1 MSKFIWATDLA
12 QFDVNDETLEKFKKF
27 DTFNEA
33 IQDAID
39 HFRWASC
46 DDVTNYI
53 AEHNITIYVAELV
66 YNDLTQ
72 QNYFYQILTDMEEIA
87 RQDYHHDDLEI
98 VPSDPYSDIMIKYND
113 RLKKLLDGYLFEIG
127 KKDGAIYPNL
137 TNIYQYSSDGTIWK
151 MTHESIEINK
161 WYINRK

>member
-1 MSKFIWATDLA
+1 MAKYIWATDLA
-12 QFDVNDETLEKFKKF
+12 QFNVNDEALEKFEKF
-27 DTFNEA
+27 DTFDKA
-33 IQDAID
+33 VQDAVD
-39 HFRWASC
+39 HFCWVGC
-46 DDVTNYI
+46 DDVTNYMK
-53 AEHNITIYVAELV
+53 EHGVSIYVAELV

-161 WYINRK
+161 

>member
-1 MSKFIWATDLA
+1 MAKYIWATDLA

-33 IQDAID
+33 VQDAAN

-46 DDVTNYI
+46 DNTTNYM

-113 RLKKLLDGYLFEIG
+113 RLKKLIDGYLFEIG
-127 KKDGAIYPNL
+127 KKDGVIYPNL

-161 WYINRK
+161 

>member
-1 MSKFIWATDLA
+1 MAKYIWATDLA

-33 IQDAID
+33 VQDAVN
-39 HFRWASC
+39 HFHWASC
-46 DDVTNYI
+46 DNITNYMT
-53 AEHNITIYVAELV
+53 EHNITIYVAELV

-137 TNIYQYSSDGTIWK
+137 TNIYQYSSDGMIWK

-161 WYINRK
+161 

>member
-1 MSKFIWATDLA
+1 MAQSKYIWAIDLA

-27 DTFNEA
+27 NTFNEA

-39 HFRWASC
+39 HFSC
-46 DDVTNYI
+46 DD
-53 AEHNITIYVAELV
+53 ITIYVAELV

-72 QNYFYQILTDMEEIA
+72 QNYFYQILTNIEEIA

-98 VPSDPYSDIMIKYND
+98 VPSDPHSDIMIKYNNK
-113 RLKKLLDGYLFEIG
+113 LKQLLDSYLFEIN
-127 KKDGAIYPNL
+127 KKDGVIYPYI
-137 TNIYQYSSDGTIWK
+137 TNIYQYYSSDGIIWK

-161 WYINRK
+161 